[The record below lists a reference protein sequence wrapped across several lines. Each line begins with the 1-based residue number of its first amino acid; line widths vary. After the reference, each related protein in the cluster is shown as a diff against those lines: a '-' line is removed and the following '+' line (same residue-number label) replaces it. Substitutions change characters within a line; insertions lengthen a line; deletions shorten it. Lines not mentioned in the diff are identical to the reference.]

1 MKQKIIYIISIS
13 LSIFILFFII
23 TCSWIG
29 FEVKNQCEN
38 AMQKYNKKD
47 CITALSL
54 VLENKNENY
63 KSKNDAIW
71 TMGQIGD
78 KKALNTLNKYYTG
91 IIPEKEPYNKMISQY
106 ELKKA
111 LNLVNGGFNIT
122 KFFRIN

>member
-71 TMGQIGD
+71 TMV
-78 KKALNTLNKYYTG
+78 KKVVM
-91 IIPEKEPYNKMISQY
+91 P
-106 ELKKA
+106 
-111 LNLVNGGFNIT
+111 
-122 KFFRIN
+122 